1 MSELYKTNRK
11 AFTAWNYQAEVEELN
26 RMSEQ
31 GWQLIKGKLFSQK
44 YKKNDNIVYKYQ
56 LDYQPKIEDLGR
68 YIATFSEQGW
78 EYVNSTF
85 NGWHYFRK
93 VYDPSLPPET
103 YEIYTDE
110 NSLKEMNNKWMR
122 LGALSAILLGLEAI
136 LIGFMLAESFRI
148 SSAIL
153 FVAIVAEF
161 FWLGFGVLS
170 MRSKSKKRKAFNA
183 RYFLA
188 FFFGILLIYFLVNS
202 ARFDFNVTT
211 KADYYAPIEKTH
223 PVKWDEEVV
232 TYPDFYSLEVEGKIA
247 APLSFEIIN
256 TKTNTVVMEDTLVP
270 DSNKNI
276 SFEKNNI
283 FLKKGTYSINFTNF
297 AGGMVDFKFDL
308 D

>member
-1 MSELYKTNRK
+1 MSELYKTGRK

-44 YKKNDNIVYKYQ
+44 YKKIDNIVYKYQ
-56 LDYQPKIEDLGR
+56 LDYQSKIEDLGR
-68 YIATFSEQGW
+68 YIETFSEQGW

-93 VYDPSLPPET
+93 VYNPLLPPET

-122 LGALSAILLGLEAI
+122 LGAFFAIILGLGAI
-136 LIGFMLAESFRI
+136 LIGYMLAESFRI

-153 FVAIVAEF
+153 FVAITAEF
-161 FWLGFGVLS
+161 FWLGLGVFR
-170 MRSKSKKRKAFNA
+170 MRKNSKRRKAFNA

-188 FFFGILLIYFLVNS
+188 FLFGILLIYVLVNS
-202 ARFDFNVTT
+202 ARLDFNVTT

-223 PVKWDEEVV
+223 PVKWNEEVV
-232 TYPDFYSLEVEGKIA
+232 TYPDFYNLEVEGKIA

-256 TKTNTVVMEDTLVP
+256 TKTNTVFMEDTLVP

-297 AGGMVDFKFDL
+297 DGGMVDFKFDL

>member
-1 MSELYKTNRK
+1 MSELYKTSRK

-44 YKKNDNIVYKYQ
+44 YKKNDGIVYKYQ

-68 YIATFSEQGW
+68 YIETFSEQGW

-103 YEIYTDE
+103 YEIYTDV

-122 LGALSAILLGLEAI
+122 LGTILAIILGLGAILTGYMLG
-136 LIGFMLAESFRI
+136 ESFRI
-148 SSAIL
+148 SSTIL
-153 FVAIVAEF
+153 FVAITAEF
-161 FWLGFGVLS
+161 FWLGSGVLR
-170 MRSKSKKRKAFNA
+170 MRKNSKNKKAFNA
-183 RYFLA
+183 SYFLA
-188 FFFGILLIYFLVNS
+188 FLFGTVLVYFLVNS
-202 ARFDFNVTT
+202 ARLDFNVTT
-211 KADYYAPIEKTH
+211 KADNYAPIEKTH
-223 PVKWDEEVV
+223 PVKWNGVIV
-232 TYPDFYSLEVEGKIA
+232 SYPDFYNLEVEGTIA

-276 SFEKNNI
+276 SFEKKNL

-297 AGGMVDFKFDL
+297 DGGMVDFKFDL